1 MVLMRTLEI
10 AINKTDSIYV
20 NSRRKIVIETP
31 EDICIVCKGVNP
43 GGERRQIKS
52 TDTTLIFSIHDS
64 CKENLIK

>member
-1 MVLMRTLEI
+1 MRTLEI

-20 NSRRKIVIETP
+20 SSRRKIVIETP

-43 GGERRQIKS
+43 GERRQIKS

>member
-1 MVLMRTLEI
+1 MRRLEI

-20 NSRRKIVIETP
+20 SSRRKIVIETP

-43 GGERRQIKS
+43 GERRKIKS